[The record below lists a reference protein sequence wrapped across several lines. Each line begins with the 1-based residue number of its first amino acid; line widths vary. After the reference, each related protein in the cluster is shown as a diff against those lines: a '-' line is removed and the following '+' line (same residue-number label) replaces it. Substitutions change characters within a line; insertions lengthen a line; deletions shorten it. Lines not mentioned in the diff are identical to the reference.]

1 MDVNQKLEKACK
13 DALAQFEKIGDEKYY
28 DIRSKLEFVLGSFG
42 FDGNPVGLHEFAKK
56 SSEELKKYKKQNPKK
71 VSQKLVD
78 SIDKAVENYE
88 KSRKKG

>member
-1 MDVNQKLEKACK
+1 MNTTEKLEKACK

-56 SSEELKKYKKQNPKK
+56 SSDLLKKYKAKYPRK
-71 VSQKLVD
+71 VSKKLID
-78 SIDKAVENYE
+78 SIDKAVADF
-88 KSRKKG
+88 KKK